1 VFPHNPEFTMI
12 EFYQAYAT
20 YHDLMDLTE
29 KLFKGI
35 ATDVYGSATIQ
46 YQGDEFDF
54 SKAFALS

>member
-1 VFPHNPEFTMI
+1 MI

-35 ATDVYGSATIQ
+35 ATDVCGSATIQ
-46 YQGDEFDF
+46 YRRAKGDT
-54 SKAFALS
+54 SVGYSVIKVGCMLK